1 MDNFDIREVVAA
13 LEEAKAE
20 LTKRN
25 YSYLQLLEFATHYV
39 VLFNLNEQHE
49 NEIKEIRILQDNLQ
63 VQKDGNN
70 KNKLEAM
77 NELKKLEAQ
86 KSYIEGLKYGID
98 FGKKIEKKS
107 FAKKGGNAKKAKY
120 QPLKDFA
127 KQLLISSGKSYP
139 SARNASIAIES
150 QIIAEGINLGIKF
163 SEQQARITI
172 YDWVRKMGLPAN
184 IIRKQARI
192 LP

>member
-1 MDNFDIREVVAA
+1 MDDFDIRVVVAA

-20 LTKRN
+20 LTRRN

-39 VLFNLNEQHE
+39 LLLNLNEQHE

-70 KNKLEAM
+70 KNKLDAM
-77 NELKKLEAQ
+77 NELKKIEAQ

-107 FAKKGGNAKKAKY
+107 FAKKGGNAKTAKY

-127 KQLLISSGKSYP
+127 KQLLISSDRTYP

-150 QIIAEGINLGIKF
+150 QIIAEGINIGIKF